1 MLEVLIERHNHGR
14 LGHGRLGHGRL
25 GHGRLGH
32 GRLASVQKLLLL
44 QELLWV

>member
-1 MLEVLIERHNHGR
+1 MLEVLIERHN
-14 LGHGRLGHGRL
+14 HGRLGHGRL